1 MKCSPASRE
10 VATSCR
16 PKRPFLVRAFV
27 TPNATATVPPL
38 AETSEL
44 TPSSAL
50 VGSLTSTG
58 ADQRLPLVDHDSL
71 TLVGSTESHV
81 AYILPVIGSAVAD
94 GRQHRKPGGP
104 PPRSRVIVPTGA
116 QEAPPSF
123 DRAVTSAGNSAA
135 AAARGRTAGGTI
147 LAAPVRACAASGPS
161 STAAGPKSMNES
173 MIAPLRAIIGCEFCV
188 FACGALTFTGAL
200 HVLPWLS
207 DHTTACGEPSGMPK
221 GSVKKGVQN

>member
-71 TLVGSTESHV
+71 TLVGSTEFHV

-94 GRQHRKPGGP
+94 GRQHPEPGGA
-104 PPRSRVIVPTGA
+104 PPRARGNVPTRAPG
-116 QEAPPSF
+116 APPAV
-123 DRAVTSAGNSAA
+123 DRAGP
-135 AAARGRTAGGTI
+135 RPGECP
-147 LAAPVRACAASGPS
+147 AAPAR
-161 STAAGPKSMNES
+161 
-173 MIAPLRAIIGCEFCV
+173 RR
-188 FACGALTFTGAL
+188 
-200 HVLPWLS
+200 
-207 DHTTACGEPSGMPK
+207 
-221 GSVKKGVQN
+221 

>member
-16 PKRPFLVRAFV
+16 PKRPFLVRAFG

-58 ADQRLPLVDHDSL
+58 AVQRLLWVDDDCLS
-71 TLVGSTESHV
+71 LVGSTKLHV

-94 GRQHRKPGGP
+94 ARQHRKP
-104 PPRSRVIVPTGA
+104 V
-116 QEAPPSF
+116 
-123 DRAVTSAGNSAA
+123 
-135 AAARGRTAGGTI
+135 
-147 LAAPVRACAASGPS
+147 
-161 STAAGPKSMNES
+161 
-173 MIAPLRAIIGCEFCV
+173 
-188 FACGALTFTGAL
+188 
-200 HVLPWLS
+200 
-207 DHTTACGEPSGMPK
+207 
-221 GSVKKGVQN
+221 